1 MGVFLA
7 GWGGGVFLGGGGG
20 GGVKG
25 DFFDFE
31 TCLIDH
37 RSVLDVNCLLSRVR
51 GAGLFFAFR
60 LERREI
66 KRKKDDSFFSYFFR
80 RCGLLVAK
88 PLPEL
93 VPH

>member
-1 MGVFLA
+1 MFF
-7 GWGGGVFLGGGGG
+7 WRG

-51 GAGLFFAFR
+51 GAGLFFSHSGSR
-60 LERREI
+60 GEKSKE
-66 KRKKDDSFFSYFFR
+66 KKTTLFFHTFL
-80 RCGLLVAK
+80 GVAAYLSQNLY
-88 PLPEL
+88 PN
-93 VPH
+93 